1 MGLLPNFLW
10 NLQEEGISV
19 DIWKDEW
26 HWTPYRQDKSSPW
39 LILTACGGRG
49 KPTEMIKRHEA
60 ASKIDS
66 RRMRDQKRERDKTK
80 YSGRNNSR
88 AREVTSTS
96 TRHNEPLHLP
106 GAPCRVS
113 RHHRGWQQAMLCGG
127 WSSQIDSLQTTPSCL
142 VRHVPRCYMQSLA
155 GVKLWS
161 RCCIYFVR
169 LPVSLYSNTSKALPL
184 VLWKGPGS
192 EMWLMKG
199 LCKHYRCNPFKIRP
213 HSEQKNRNEAR
224 HPDAWSKRIQ
234 PRTSL
239 WGSHPLP
246 VYIIPLQID
255 KGTREPMGTVIQYW
269 NLTVSDQIW
278 WTVILSSLPRPD
290 GLQYRIAPSERSVR
304 HCSMLPHTPTPTPIR
319 MNEGIDERLG
329 FEGRD

>member
-1 MGLLPNFLW
+1 MV
-10 NLQEEGISV
+10 Q
-19 DIWKDEW
+19 
-26 HWTPYRQDKSSPW
+26 
-39 LILTACGGRG
+39 
-49 KPTEMIKRHEA
+49 M
-60 ASKIDS
+60 
-66 RRMRDQKRERDKTK
+66 
-80 YSGRNNSR
+80 
-88 AREVTSTS
+88 
-96 TRHNEPLHLP
+96 LHL
-106 GAPCRVS
+106 
-113 RHHRGWQQAMLCGG
+113 LC
-127 WSSQIDSLQTTPSCL
+127 
-142 VRHVPRCYMQSLA
+142 
-155 GVKLWS
+155 
-161 RCCIYFVR
+161 
-169 LPVSLYSNTSKALPL
+169 SLYSNTSKALPL

-199 LCKHYRCNPFKIRP
+199 LCKHYRRNPFKIRP
-213 HSEQKNRNEAR
+213 HSEQKTRNEAR
-224 HPDAWSKRIQ
+224 HPNAWSNRTQ

-246 VYIIPLQID
+246 FYIIPLQID

-304 HCSMLPHTPTPTPIR
+304 HCSLLPHTHTNPHRPR

>member
-1 MGLLPNFLW
+1 M
-10 NLQEEGISV
+10 
-19 DIWKDEW
+19 IWKDEW
-26 HWTPYRQDKSSPW
+26 HWRQELSLVD
-39 LILTACGGRG
+39 
-49 KPTEMIKRHEA
+49 
-60 ASKIDS
+60 IDS
-66 RRMRDQKRERDKTK
+66 TRRMKKTNWNDKEAWGCFKNRRQEDEPLKKKRRDETK
-80 YSGRNNSR
+80 YSGMNNSR

-113 RHHRGWQQAMLCGG
+113 RHHRGWQQAVLCGG

-142 VRHVPRCYMQSLA
+142 VRHAPRCYMQSLA
-155 GVKLWS
+155 SEKLRS

-184 VLWKGPGS
+184 VLWKGPGL

-199 LCKHYRCNPFKIRP
+199 LCKHYRCNPSKIIP
-213 HSEQKNRNEAR
+213 HSKQKTRNEAR
-224 HPDAWSKRIQ
+224 HPKAWSNRTQ

-239 WGSHPLP
+239 WGSHLLP
-246 VYIIPLQID
+246 FYIIPLQID

-304 HCSMLPHTPTPTPIR
+304 HCSLLPHTHTNPHRPR

-329 FEGRD
+329 YEGRD